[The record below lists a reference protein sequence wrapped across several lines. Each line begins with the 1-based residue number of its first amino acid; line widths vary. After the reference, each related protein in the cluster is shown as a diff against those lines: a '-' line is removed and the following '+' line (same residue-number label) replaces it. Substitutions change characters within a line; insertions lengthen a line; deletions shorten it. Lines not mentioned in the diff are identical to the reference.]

1 MTVMKKTYLGRQ
13 RKTGS
18 LRTNVTLRQKPPC
31 LFADPLECNQQ
42 VCSVISSVIIFRTS
56 IQADGQATEQWT
68 LLYQPDVYSER
79 VHVVTYAV

>member
-1 MTVMKKTYLGRQ
+1 MMAVIKKTYLGRK

-18 LRTNVTLRQKPPC
+18 LRTEVTLRHKPPC

-56 IQADGQATEQWT
+56 IQADGQTTEQWT
-68 LLYQPDVYSER
+68 SRTQPSRY
-79 VHVVTYAV
+79 TPFTT